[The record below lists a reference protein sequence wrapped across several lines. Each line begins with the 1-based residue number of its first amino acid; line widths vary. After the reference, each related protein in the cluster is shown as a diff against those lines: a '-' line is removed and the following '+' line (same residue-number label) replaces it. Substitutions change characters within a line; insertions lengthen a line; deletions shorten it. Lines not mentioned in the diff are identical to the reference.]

1 MLQAIRERS
10 QGLIVAIIVGFISL
24 TFALWGVESYISDGR
39 QVVVAEVDDEE
50 ILLTEFQD
58 NLQKMRSQAQSAL
71 GEAYADIDWN
81 SADVKRRALDQ
92 IVDERIITRLIDDT
106 RMRIS
111 DLQVARQLQQIPA
124 FQDETGF
131 SRTLYEQRLPQI
143 GLTEAGFEREL
154 RNDMAKAQLRAG
166 IAASEFVTPVEAREV
181 ERLRKQKRDIGY
193 AIIPASTYEDQVQL
207 TDDDVRAGY
216 EANKEAFRRD
226 ELVKLEYIELAPA
239 ALEAEV
245 TVTDESLRDYY
256 ESNKSAY
263 TRQEQRNVNHILIQV
278 AESADAAAID
288 AALAKANQALTRA
301 RAGESFEDLATE
313 LSDDVG
319 SRTEGGETGLFPRGV
334 MAPEFEEAAFA
345 LEVGEVSEPVR
356 TKFGYH
362 VIKLKETDPG
372 GVQSFEEVRADVERA
387 YRSTEAQKMF
397 FDQVEQFSNLV
408 YEHPDSLAT
417 AADALGLEIRTTEAS
432 SREQLA
438 TLFSEQTAARAF
450 ETEVLVEG
458 LNAEPVELA
467 DGRVVAIRVTEHKP
481 SEIPPLAEVK
491 DAVVE
496 ALRTERLRTL
506 TEQAGKAIIEQLRGG
521 ATIADTVEKAGFGWV
536 TAEATDRESDQANRA
551 VLRAAFRSRVDGDG
565 PGYVGVPVGQSDYAV
580 IRIAN
585 VVMPA
590 EDEIERTEIIAVQRE
605 LLEARAAIVW
615 QDFVEALRASSSVE
629 VFDRNL

>member
-24 TFALWGVESYISDGR
+24 TFALWGVESYISEGR
-39 QVVVAEVDDEE
+39 QVVVAEVDGEE

-81 SADVKRRALDQ
+81 STDVKQRALDQ
-92 IVDERIITRLIDDT
+92 IVDDRIVTRLIDDT

-111 DLQVARQLQQIPA
+111 DLQVARQIQQIPA
-124 FQDETGF
+124 FQDDAGF

-166 IAASEFVTPVEAREV
+166 IAASEFVTPIEAREV

-193 AIIPASTYEDQVQL
+193 AIIPASTYADQVKI
-207 TDDDVRAGY
+207 TDDDVKAGY
-216 EANKEAFRRD
+216 EANKEAYRRD
-226 ELVKLEYIELAPA
+226 ELVKLEYIELVPA
-239 ALEAEV
+239 ALEADV
-245 TVTDESLRDYY
+245 TVTEEALREYY
-256 ESNKSAY
+256 ESNKPTY
-263 TRQEQRNVNHILIQV
+263 TRQEQRNVNHILFQV
-278 AESADAAAID
+278 AENADAAANE
-288 AALAKANQALTRA
+288 AALDKANQALTRA
-301 RAGESFEDLATE
+301 RAGEAFEDLAAE

-319 SRTEGGETGLFPRGV
+319 SRAEGGETGLFPRGV

-345 LEVGEVSEPVR
+345 LEIGQISQPVR

-362 VIKLKETDPG
+362 LIKLKESDPG
-372 GVQSFEEVRADVERA
+372 GLQPFVDVRADVERA
-387 YRSTEAQKMF
+387 YRSAQAQKAF

-408 YEHPDSLAT
+408 YEHPDSLAM
-417 AADALGLEIRTTEAS
+417 AADALGLEIRTTEAL
-432 SREQLA
+432 SREQIA
-438 TLFSEQTAARAF
+438 AQFSEQTAARAF

-467 DGRVVAIRVTEHKP
+467 DGRVVAIRVSEHKP

-491 DAVVE
+491 DEVIEV
-496 ALRTERLRTL
+496 LRTERLRAL
-506 TEQAGKAIIEQLRGG
+506 TESAGKEMIEKLRGG
-521 ATIADTVEKAGFGWV
+521 AAVADIVEKSGFDWV
-536 TAEATDRESDQANRA
+536 TAAAVDRESDDINRA
-551 VLRAAFRSRVDGDG
+551 VLRAAFRTRVDGSG
-565 PGYVGVPVGQSDYAV
+565 PAYIGVPVGQSDYAV
-580 IRIAN
+580 VSIAN

-590 EDEIERTEIIAVQRE
+590 EGEIERKEVIAVQRE

-615 QDFVEALRASSSVE
+615 QDFVDALRASSHVE
-629 VFDRNL
+629 VFNRNL